1 MYKGVASVDGYPK
14 KVYLGNVEDDLKHG
28 FYNHRIS
35 FNNEGRST
43 DTTLS
48 KYVWKVKKKINIMP
62 SMYQPIQIF
71 PRNASCVCKKNLK
84 FLITS
89 IQINCLIKSQSLF
102 QSTTTLTSFYCLV
115 IHLTIRLSDV
125 PSEIY
130 NDISTVK

>member
-62 SMYQPIQIF
+62 SM
-71 PRNASCVCKKNLK
+71 K
-84 FLITS
+84 
-89 IQINCLIKSQSLF
+89 
-102 QSTTTLTSFYCLV
+102 
-115 IHLTIRLSDV
+115 
-125 PSEIY
+125 
-130 NDISTVK
+130 